1 MSVARQHQYGSTVRR
16 TIVARANRPVHNRML
31 QSARLQSERLDSVI
45 RQSTTKPQEATKT
58 TEAKA
63 KVLQRERS
71 SSTGMSGFSKLPD
84 RHGLQGKDYWNETI
98 EDVKF
103 AASCRIRPRIPA
115 IDYSLVLPPR
125 LRERVK
131 HIQNYDYSKSDE
143 DIYIRD
149 ELREARPGDFMSA
162 SSADSEEEVETVLEI
177 GRKKVEE
184 HFNESDHSEIVRME
198 HEFEKF
204 DLKLDE
210 PVGHTHRT
218 VDKTSWYSK
227 FLCAPRDK
235 RVCWQSRVEHP
246 GQNFSMVTL
255 DEQAENLMDA
265 SAERFIEWLNSFGTV
280 ESNLTPEK
288 VKNLFSIK
296 GDRTLL
302 ASIKT
307 DPKEVNAIAQT
318 VADKW
323 NKPHMAIELKYEKH
337 INDQAA
343 RVNKKPLLSAF
354 GRTVPL
360 KDRPWLKRSG
370 NTAIKTVYPEEL
382 LTREKIFKGI
392 THLRSTSALID
403 FYRANPA
410 LERPQYLL
418 ESGDFEVSSASESVA
433 EVPLY
438 ELLGLRY

>member
-1 MSVARQHQYGSTVRR
+1 MSMPPRHAYGSTVRK
-16 TIVARANRPVHNRML
+16 TIVERANRPNG
-31 QSARLQSERLDSVI
+31 SAKLDF
-45 RQSTTKPQEATKT
+45 TTAQEAAKL
-58 TEAKA
+58 EAEMQAMATDVKA
-63 KVLQRERS
+63 QLFQERS
-71 SSTGMSGFSKLPD
+71 SSGGMSGFSKLRD
-84 RHGLQGKDYWNETI
+84 RGGLRGKDYWN
-98 EDVKF
+98 
-103 AASCRIRPRIPA
+103 AAIKEVEWAAACRFEPHIPN
-115 IDYSLVLPPR
+115 IDYSLVLPRR

-131 HIQNYDYSKSDE
+131 RIQKYDYSKSDE

-149 ELREARPGDFMSA
+149 EMQLERPEDYMSA
-162 SSADSEEEVETVLEI
+162 SSSEKSEEEEEAPLLEI

-184 HFNESDHSEIVRME
+184 HFNETDHSDIVRME

-204 DLKLDE
+204 DLKLGE

-218 VDKTSWYSK
+218 VDSTSWYAK

-235 RVCWQSRVEHP
+235 RVSWQSRVEHP
-246 GQNFSMVTL
+246 GQNYSLVTL

-265 SAERFIEWLNSFGTV
+265 SAERFVEWLNSFGTL
-280 ESNLTPEK
+280 ESNLTPDK

-302 ASIKT
+302 ASVKT

-337 INDQAA
+337 INDHAS
-343 RVNKKPLLSAF
+343 RVNQKPILSAF
-354 GRTVPL
+354 GRTVPV
-360 KDRPWLKRSG
+360 KDRPWLKRS
-370 NTAIKTVYPEEL
+370 NDTAIKTVYPEEL

-392 THLRSTSALID
+392 THLRSTTALID
-403 FYRANPA
+403 FYLANPS

-418 ESGDFEVSSASESVA
+418 QSGDFEESSTSESVL

>member
-1 MSVARQHQYGSTVRR
+1 MSIRKQHQYGSTVRR
-16 TIVARANRPVHNRML
+16 TIVARANRPVLNRML
-31 QSARLQSERLDSVI
+31 RSARLDSI
-45 RQSTTKPQEATKT
+45 SRPTAKPHKEKSTEV
-58 TEAKA
+58 KA
-63 KVLQRERS
+63 QLMQKERS
-71 SSTGMSGFSKLPD
+71 SSTGMSNFSKLIERP
-84 RHGLQGKDYWNETI
+84 GLQGKEYWNAAI
-98 EDVKF
+98 EEVEF
-103 AASCRIRPRIPA
+103 AASCRFRPRIPV

-131 HIQNYDYSKSDE
+131 RIQNYDYSKSDD

-149 ELREARPGDFMSA
+149 EMQEARPEDYMSA
-162 SSADSEEEVETVLEI
+162 SSADSEEEEDILLDL

-184 HFNESDHSEIVRME
+184 HFNESEHSDIVRLE
-198 HEFEKF
+198 NEFEKF

-218 VDKTSWYSK
+218 VDKTSWYAK
-227 FLCAPRDK
+227 FLCAPRDR
-235 RVCWQSRVEHP
+235 RVCWQTRVEHP
-246 GQNFSMVTL
+246 GQNFSLVTL

-265 SAERFIEWLNSFGTV
+265 SAERFVEWLNSFGTV

-302 ASIKT
+302 ASVKT

-323 NKPHMAIELKYEKH
+323 NKPNMAIELKYEKH
-337 INDQAA
+337 INDHAA
-343 RVNKKPLLSAF
+343 RVNQKPILSAF

-370 NTAIKTVYPEEL
+370 DMAIKTVYPEEL

-392 THLRSTSALID
+392 THLRSTTALID
-403 FYRANPA
+403 FYLANPS

-418 ESGDFEVSSASESVA
+418 QSGDFEESSTSESA
-433 EVPLY
+433 TEVPLY

>member
-1 MSVARQHQYGSTVRR
+1 MSIRKRHTYGSTVRR
-16 TIVARANRPVHNRML
+16 TIVERSNRPMG
-31 QSARLQSERLDSVI
+31 SATLDF
-45 RQSTTKPQEATKT
+45 TTAQEAAKL
-58 TEAKA
+58 EAEMQAMATDVKA
-63 KVLQRERS
+63 PLFQEFS
-71 SSTGMSGFSKLPD
+71 SSGGMSGFSRLRD
-84 RHGLQGKDYWNETI
+84 RGNLRGADYWN
-98 EDVKF
+98 
-103 AASCRIRPRIPA
+103 AAIKEVEWAAACRFEPHIPE
-115 IDYSLVLPPR
+115 IDYSLVLPKR

-131 HIQNYDYSKSDE
+131 RIQKYDYSKSDE

-149 ELREARPGDFMSA
+149 EMQLERPEDYMSA
-162 SSADSEEEVETVLEI
+162 SSSEKSEEEEEAPLLEI

-184 HFNESDHSEIVRME
+184 HFNETDHSDIVRME

-204 DLKLDE
+204 DLKLGE

-218 VDKTSWYSK
+218 VDNTSWYSK

-235 RVCWQSRVEHP
+235 RVSWQTRVEHA
-246 GQNFSMVTL
+246 GQNYSRVTL

-265 SAERFIEWLNSFGTV
+265 SAERFVEWLNSFGTL
-280 ESNLTPEK
+280 ESSLTPDK

-302 ASIKT
+302 ASVKT

-337 INDQAA
+337 INDHAS
-343 RVNKKPLLSAF
+343 RVNQKPILSAF
-354 GRTVPL
+354 GRTVPV
-360 KDRPWLKRSG
+360 KDRPWLKRS
-370 NTAIKTVYPEEL
+370 NDTVIKTVYPEEL

-392 THLRSTSALID
+392 THLRSTTALVD
-403 FYRANPA
+403 FYLSNPT

-418 ESGDFEVSSASESVA
+418 QSGDFEESSTSESVN

>member
-1 MSVARQHQYGSTVRR
+1 MSARDHQYGSVVRATV
-16 TIVARANRPVHNRML
+16 VARSNRPIVNRML
-31 QSARLQSERLDSVI
+31 RSARLDSTVG
-45 RQSTTKPQEATKT
+45 QLAKPVREKR
-58 TEAKA
+58 TEVK
-63 KVLQRERS
+63 LQLMQKERS
-71 SSTGMSGFSKLPD
+71 SSTGMSGFSKLSS
-84 RHGLQGKDYWNETI
+84 REGLKGKAYWDAAI
-98 EDVKF
+98 QDVEF
-103 AASCRIRPRIPA
+103 AAACRFQPRIPV

-131 HIQNYDYSKSDE
+131 RIQNYDYSKSDD

-149 ELREARPGDFMSA
+149 EMQEVRPEDYMSA
-162 SSADSEEEVETVLEI
+162 ESSEKSEEEEDTVLPS
-177 GRKKVEE
+177 RKKVEE
-184 HFNESDHSEIVRME
+184 YFNETDHSDIVRME

-218 VDKTSWYSK
+218 VDKTSWYAK

-235 RVCWQSRVEHP
+235 RVSWQSRVEHP
-246 GQNFSMVTL
+246 GQNYSMVTL

-265 SAERFIEWLNSFGTV
+265 SAERFVEWLNSFGTL

-302 ASIKT
+302 ASVKT

-337 INDQAA
+337 INDHAA
-343 RVNKKPLLSAF
+343 RVNQKPLLSAF

-360 KDRPWLKRSG
+360 KDRPWLKRSSD
-370 NTAIKTVYPEEL
+370 TSIKTVYPEDL

-392 THLRSTSALID
+392 THLRSTTALID
-403 FYRANPA
+403 FYLAHPE

-418 ESGDFEVSSASESVA
+418 QSGDFEQSSTSESVI

>member
-1 MSVARQHQYGSTVRR
+1 MSIRKQHQYGSVVRR
-16 TIVARANRPVHNRML
+16 TIVARANRPPYNRML
-31 QSARLQSERLDSVI
+31 RSAHLDSFT
-45 RQSTTKPQEATKT
+45 RRANAKPLLHEKP
-58 TEAKA
+58 TEVKA
-63 KVLQRERS
+63 QLMQKERS
-71 SSTGMSGFSKLPD
+71 SSTGMSGFSELAD
-84 RHGLQGKDYWNETI
+84 RSGLEGKAYWNEAI
-98 EDVKF
+98 EEVEF
-103 AASCRIRPRIPA
+103 AASCRFQPRIPI

-131 HIQNYDYSKSDE
+131 RIQNYDYSKSDD

-149 ELREARPGDFMSA
+149 EMQEVRPEDYMSA
-162 SSADSEEEVETVLEI
+162 SSADSEEEEDSVLDI

-184 HFNESDHSEIVRME
+184 HFNESEHSDIVRME

-235 RVCWQSRVEHP
+235 RVCWQTRVEHP
-246 GQNFSMVTL
+246 GQNYSMVTL

-265 SAERFIEWLNSFGTV
+265 SAERFVEWLNSFGTV

-302 ASIKT
+302 ASVKT

-337 INDQAA
+337 INDHAA
-343 RVNKKPLLSAF
+343 RVNQKPILSAF

-360 KDRPWLKRSG
+360 KDRPWLKRSSD
-370 NTAIKTVYPEEL
+370 TAIKTVYPEEL

-392 THLRSTSALID
+392 THLRSTTALID
-403 FYRANPA
+403 FYLANPS

-418 ESGDFEVSSASESVA
+418 QSGDFEESSASESVA

>member
-1 MSVARQHQYGSTVRR
+1 MFRE
-16 TIVARANRPVHNRML
+16 NRY
-31 QSARLQSERLDSVI
+31 
-45 RQSTTKPQEATKT
+45 
-58 TEAKA
+58 
-63 KVLQRERS
+63 
-71 SSTGMSGFSKLPD
+71 SSTIRVVPATRGSIQMTSKHPSPAHLGTPPIAQV
-84 RHGLQGKDYWNETI
+84 RQEVKPKVFQKSHSVSSALSEPSELGERGGLQGKSYWNAVIDEV
-98 EDVKF
+98 EF
-103 AASCRIRPRIPA
+103 AASCRTQPRIPVV
-115 IDYSLVLPPR
+115 DYSLVLPPR
-125 LRERVK
+125 LQERVK
-131 HIQNYDYSKSDE
+131 RIQDYDYSKSDD

-149 ELREARPGDFMSA
+149 DMREERPEDYLSP
-162 SSADSEEEVETVLEI
+162 SSQDSEEEKDVLLFDL
-177 GRKKVEE
+177 GRNKVEE
-184 HFNESDHSEIVRME
+184 HFNESDHSDIVRME

-218 VDKTSWYSK
+218 VDRTSWYAK

-235 RVCWQSRVEHP
+235 RICWQSKVEQGDQTH
-246 GQNFSMVTL
+246 VTHTL
-255 DEQAENLMDA
+255 DEQAEDLMDA
-265 SAERFIEWLNSFGTV
+265 SAERFVEWLNSIGTV
-280 ESNLTPEK
+280 ESDLTPHK

-302 ASIKT
+302 ASVKT

-337 INDQAA
+337 INDHAS
-343 RVNKKPLLSAF
+343 RPTKKPILSAF

-360 KDRPWLKRSG
+360 KERPWMKRSSD
-370 NTAIKTVYPEEL
+370 TMIKTVYPEEL

-392 THLRSTSALID
+392 THLRSTTALID
-403 FYRANPA
+403 FYVANPR

-418 ESGDFEVSSASESVA
+418 RGGDFEQSSTSESA
-433 EVPLY
+433 TEVPLY

>member
-1 MSVARQHQYGSTVRR
+1 MSFRRDHQYGSIVRN
-16 TIVARANRPVHNRML
+16 TIVARSNRPVINRML
-31 QSARLQSERLDSVI
+31 RSARLDSTI
-45 RQSTTKPQEATKT
+45 GQKPAKA
-58 TEAKA
+58 AKA
-63 KVLQRERS
+63 KRMETKAQLMQKERS
-71 SSTGMSGFSKLPD
+71 SSTGMSGFSKLTSRD
-84 RHGLQGKDYWNETI
+84 GLVGKDYWNAAI
-98 EDVKF
+98 EDVEF
-103 AASCRIRPRIPA
+103 SAACRFQPRIPV

-131 HIQNYDYSKSDE
+131 RIQNYDYSKSDE

-149 ELREARPGDFMSA
+149 EMQEVRPEDYMSA
-162 SSADSEEEVETVLEI
+162 ESSEKSDEEDDHVLLEI

-184 HFNESDHSEIVRME
+184 YFNESDHSDIVRME

-210 PVGHTHRT
+210 PVGHTHRV
-218 VDKTSWYSK
+218 VDKSSWYAK

-235 RVCWQSRVEHP
+235 RVSWQSRVEHP
-246 GQNFSMVTL
+246 GQNYSLVTL

-265 SAERFIEWLNSFGTV
+265 SAERFVEWLNSFGTL

-302 ASIKT
+302 ASVKT

-337 INDQAA
+337 INDQAS
-343 RVNKKPLLSAF
+343 RVNQKPLLSAF

-360 KDRPWLKRSG
+360 KDRPWLKRPG
-370 NTAIKTVYPEEL
+370 DTAIKTVYPEDL

-392 THLRSTSALID
+392 THLRSTTALID
-403 FYRANPA
+403 FYLAHPE

-418 ESGDFEVSSASESVA
+418 QSGDFEESSASESVA

>member
-1 MSVARQHQYGSTVRR
+1 MSIRKQHQYGSVVRR
-16 TIVARANRPVHNRML
+16 TIVARANRPPYNRML
-31 QSARLQSERLDSVI
+31 RSAHLDSFT
-45 RQSTTKPQEATKT
+45 RRANAKPLAHEKT
-58 TEAKA
+58 TEVKA
-63 KVLQRERS
+63 QLMQKERS
-71 SSTGMSGFSKLPD
+71 SSTGMSGFSELAD
-84 RHGLQGKDYWNETI
+84 RPGLEGKAYWNEAI
-98 EDVKF
+98 EEVEF
-103 AASCRIRPRIPA
+103 AASCRFQPRIPI

-131 HIQNYDYSKSDE
+131 RIQNYDYSKSDD

-149 ELREARPGDFMSA
+149 EMQEVRPEDYMSA
-162 SSADSEEEVETVLEI
+162 SSADSEEEEDSVLDI

-184 HFNESDHSEIVRME
+184 HFNESEHSDIVRME

-235 RVCWQSRVEHP
+235 RVCWQTRVEHP
-246 GQNFSMVTL
+246 GQNYSMVTL

-265 SAERFIEWLNSFGTV
+265 SAERFVEWLNSFGTV

-302 ASIKT
+302 ASVKT

-337 INDQAA
+337 INDHAA
-343 RVNKKPLLSAF
+343 RVNQKPILSAF

-360 KDRPWLKRSG
+360 KDRPWLKRSSD
-370 NTAIKTVYPEEL
+370 TAIKTVYPEEL

-392 THLRSTSALID
+392 THLRSTTALID
-403 FYRANPA
+403 FYLANPS

-418 ESGDFEVSSASESVA
+418 QSGDFEESSASESVA

>member
-1 MSVARQHQYGSTVRR
+1 MSIRREHHYGSTVRN
-16 TIVARANRPVHNRML
+16 TIVARSNRPIINRML
-31 QSARLQSERLDSVI
+31 RSARLDSTIGQTAV
-45 RQSTTKPQEATKT
+45 KPFKAKRM
-58 TEAKA
+58 EAKA
-63 KVLQRERS
+63 QLLQKERS
-71 SSTGMSGFSKLPD
+71 SSTGMSGFSKLTS
-84 RHGLQGKDYWNETI
+84 REGLVGKDYWNAAI
-98 EDVKF
+98 EDVEF
-103 AASCRIRPRIPA
+103 TAACRFQPRIPV

-131 HIQNYDYSKSDE
+131 RIQNYDYSKSDE

-149 ELREARPGDFMSA
+149 EMQEVRPEDYMSA
-162 SSADSEEEVETVLEI
+162 ESSEKSEEEEDHVLLEI

-184 HFNESDHSEIVRME
+184 YFNESDHSDIVRME

-210 PVGHTHRT
+210 PVGHTHRF
-218 VDKTSWYSK
+218 VDKSSWYAK

-235 RVCWQSRVEHP
+235 RVSWQSRVEHP

-265 SAERFIEWLNSFGTV
+265 SAERFVEWLNSFGTL

-302 ASIKT
+302 ASVKT

-337 INDQAA
+337 INDHAT
-343 RVNKKPLLSAF
+343 RVNQKPLLSAF

-370 NTAIKTVYPEEL
+370 DTVIKTVYPDDL

-392 THLRSTSALID
+392 THLRSTTALID
-403 FYRANPA
+403 FYLAHPE

-418 ESGDFEVSSASESVA
+418 QSGDFEESSASESVA